1 MLNTEGAKPGGMSAS
16 ELAAAVRELLDVD
29 SEAFQAEVRA
39 EAEELK
45 REVREGTFDN
55 NQAIVGL
62 ELELYAVDDR
72 TDALMRV
79 PRPLLERI
87 GFEKELGLHNAE
99 MQTSPQPLNTHG
111 LTAQRTELQA
121 NLAPAVER
129 TRAEDIRLV
138 SDGMWTVP
146 PTGETAR
153 EYLTDHVEEDGIVL
167 GTNMSDSA
175 RYHTM
180 ANMDYPC
187 GMCLDAPNV
196 SLEAETVM
204 PESLIT
210 SIQPHVQIP
219 HAPDLPEYFAYALR
233 VAGPLLAVGV
243 NSPFFPPDLYDDV
256 PDATILRDAWME
268 HRISVFESVLNPT
281 DGQRP
286 DKVCFPPDFDTVDDA
301 IDSIAEDDLIV
312 PQEIVRGQRFGDR
325 FAHFKHKHGS
335 YWRWVRPVFDG
346 TTRSQAN
353 ARIEFR
359 PLPAQPTIRDAIAFQ
374 AVFAGL
380 MESLP
385 RREHPVRS
393 LDWETARDNF
403 YAACRDGLDAE
414 MTWRTGEGE
423 TQSIDEIYSELF
435 EYARDGLELRGLST
449 EEARQYIRPLRERV
463 DRRITPARWKFGYV
477 RRRVQEGV
485 PIGEAIW
492 GMQSQYVRE
501 QEATLLDGEFTDWLT

>member
-1 MLNTEGAKPGGMSAS
+1 MSAS
-16 ELAAAVRELLDVD
+16 ELAAEVAALLDLD
-29 SEAFQAEVRA
+29 REAFQAHARE

-45 REVREGTFDN
+45 AELGDGTFDN

-62 ELELYAVDDR
+62 EFELYAVDDQ
-72 TDALMRV
+72 TDALKRV

-87 GFEKELGLHNAE
+87 GFEQELGLHNAE

-111 LTAQRTELQA
+111 LAAQEQELKA
-121 NLAPAVER
+121 NLVPAVER
-129 TRAEDIRLV
+129 ASAEGIRLV
-138 SDGMWTVP
+138 SDGLWTVP

-153 EYLTDHVEEDGIVL
+153 EYLCDAVEEQGIRIA
-167 GTNMSDSA
+167 TNMSDAA

-180 ANMDYPC
+180 SNTDYPS

-196 SLEAETVM
+196 TLEAPTVL

-219 HAPDLPEYFAYALR
+219 HAPDLPTYFAYALR
-233 VAGPLLAVGV
+233 IAGPLLAVGV

-256 PDATILRDAWME
+256 PDTTILRDAWME
-268 HRISVFESVLNPT
+268 HRVSVFESVLNATGSGYPE
-281 DGQRP
+281 
-286 DKVCFPPDFDTVDDA
+286 KVTFPRDLESVEAA
-301 IDSIAEDDLIV
+301 IDRVVEDDLIV
-312 PQEIVRGQRFGDR
+312 PTEITRGERFDDR
-325 FAHFKHKHGS
+325 FAHFRHKHGS

-346 TTRSQAN
+346 ATRSQAN

-359 PLPAQPTIRDAIAFQ
+359 PLPAQPTIRDAVSFL

-380 MESLP
+380 METLP

-393 LDWETARDNF
+393 LDWETARENF
-403 YAACRDGLDAE
+403 YAAARDGLDAE
-414 MTWRTGEGE
+414 MTWITGEGE
-423 TQSIDEIYSELF
+423 TTEIDEIYGELF
-435 EYARDGLELRGLST
+435 EYARDGLEIKGLST
-449 EEARQYIRPLRERV
+449 EQARRYIRPLRERV

-485 PIGEAIW
+485 PLAEAIW
-492 GMQSQYVRE
+492 GMQAQYLRE
-501 QEATLLDGEFTDWLT
+501 QESTLIDGAFTDWLA